1 MNNNFCNKEK
11 YGKNVPRPSDFIIR
25 NSYVSRR
32 LLKKPV
38 QLAAEAREKIDKCSN
53 LSDLYHFVPIGAET
67 YGAFGPLGL
76 KFPKQI
82 NSAVTKSTCWAGF
95 FQYVEFNNQKE
106 QMGCILHRGGIYQ
119 FFVRWI
125 QYT

>member
-38 QLAAEAREKIDKCSN
+38 QLAAKAGEKIDKCSN
-53 LSDLYHFVPIGAET
+53 MSDLYHFVPIGAET
-67 YGAFGPLGL
+67 
-76 KFPKQI
+76 
-82 NSAVTKSTCWAGF
+82 
-95 FQYVEFNNQKE
+95 
-106 QMGCILHRGGIYQ
+106 
-119 FFVRWI
+119 
-125 QYT
+125 